1 MIIVGMQM
9 MLKLKQNNIMK
20 KKEYEAFKDIKN
32 RMLNNQQTTFAE
44 RNIVRIIE
52 KKKTK
57 SKSLK

>member
-1 MIIVGMQM
+1 
-9 MLKLKQNNIMK
+9 MK